1 MTGRRLAALLRR
13 HAVDDEEIV
22 VQMLVERAQSRLD
35 AQLRVVQGLD
45 LKALGLLGADAAA
58 VGVLIAIHGAVNRLW
73 WLDAAG
79 LAAAG
84 LLLLI
89 AVWPRSF
96 DFGPSLRAFYDAHGS
111 GAAVDVARHLLA
123 ELLAAIETNDRIARA
138 HKAEALVELSLVLS
152 MLCLIGA
159 IPVALLG

>member
-1 MTGRRLAALLRR
+1 MTGKGLAALLRR
-13 HAVDDEEIV
+13 HAVGGDDEEIV
-22 VQMLVERAQSRLD
+22 VRMLVERAQSRLD

-73 WLDAAG
+73 WLDAAS
-79 LAAAG
+79 LAVAG

-96 DFGPSLRAFYDAHGS
+96 DFGPSLRAFYDAHGR
-111 GAAVDVARHLLA
+111 GAAVL
-123 ELLAAIETNDRIARA
+123 I
-138 HKAEALVELSLVLS
+138 